1 MVATKVF
8 DDVQVTLL
16 VMLRVLASLYV
27 PVAMTKCL
35 EGALSRS
42 AIDGDEE
49 ALIIPI
55 RPFDPAQQRA
65 AVLSRAPV
73 CLQAR

>member
-27 PVAMTKCL
+27 PVAMTKC
-35 EGALSRS
+35 
-42 AIDGDEE
+42 
-49 ALIIPI
+49 
-55 RPFDPAQQRA
+55 
-65 AVLSRAPV
+65 
-73 CLQAR
+73 